1 MAQTTSRTG
10 GQLRLEMSASNVGVV
25 IPASGSTDVLTVPV
39 YGMTNLGVQIVVG
52 VNALDAF
59 AIKAR
64 FHRDAD
70 FVTLYSTQGAFETPA
85 GLLIGASGNLAAQAP
100 GTGWFILDVRGL
112 YEVRVSASGSV
123 ADTTTISLYAGG
135 A

>member
-10 GQLRLEMSASNVGVV
+10 GQLRLELTAANVGAV

-39 YGMTNLGVQIVVG
+39 HGMTNLGVQIVVG
-52 VNALDAF
+52 VHALDAF

-70 FVTLYSTQGAFETPA
+70 FVTLYSTAGAFNTPA
-85 GLLIGASGNLAAQAP
+85 GLLIGASGDLTSQAV

-123 ADTTTISLYAGG
+123 DDTTSISLYANGS
-135 A
+135 